1 MKVVF
6 RMPEINWTNE
16 VFHPVVNLPKDY
28 VVLDLSTGSWEPTKT
43 DFYIGKYNE
52 FRPNL
57 YNTPIF
63 SGIRNI
69 HVGIDIGGPVGTAC
83 MAFMDGEISHFGY
96 NSELGDYGY
105 VIITKHVI
113 SGIPIWALYGHV
125 DSNSVEN
132 KDIGQ
137 KVNAGDVIAWFGAS
151 HENGGWDPHLHFQL
165 SLVKP
170 ETHDLPGVVS
180 SDDISQALLDYPDP
194 RLVLGPIY

>member
-1 MKVVF
+1 MSN
-6 RMPEINWTNE
+6 INWSGET
-16 VFHPVVNLPKDY
+16 FHPVVKLPTDY
-28 VVLDLSTGSWEPTKT
+28 TILDLSLGSWESSKT
-43 DFYIGKYNE
+43 NFYVGKYNE

-69 HVGIDIGGPVGTAC
+69 HVGIDIGGPVRTEC

-96 NSELGDYGY
+96 NSEPGDYGY
-105 VIITKHVI
+105 VIITKHTI
-113 SGIPIWALYGHV
+113 SGCPVWALYGHL
-125 DSNSVEN
+125 DSNSVKN
-132 KDIGQ
+132 KLIGQ
-137 KVNAGDVIAWFGAS
+137 KFNGGDVIAWFGDS

-165 SLVKP
+165 SLLEP

-180 SDDISQALLDYPDP
+180 SEEISQALLDYPDP